1 MALEIERKYLVADTA
16 FLDGL
21 TGVYFK
27 QGYISAGEG
36 TTVRVRI
43 EGERAVITLK
53 GMSKGVTRSEYEYE
67 IPFADAEGMLEE
79 FCLGPFIEKTRYT
92 ITWRGRAW
100 EVDLFA
106 GENKGLVVAEIELQ
120 SEEEVIEKPPW
131 LGKEVSGDSRYY
143 NGSLVNNPFGGWS
156 ER

>member
-1 MALEIERKYLVADTA
+1 MALEIERKYLVTDTA

-120 SEEEVIEKPPW
+120 SEEEAIEKPPW
-131 LGKEVSGDSRYY
+131 LGKEVSGDPRYY

>member
-1 MALEIERKYLVADTA
+1 MALEIERKYLITDTA

-120 SEEEVIEKPPW
+120 SEEEAIEKPPW
-131 LGKEVSGDSRYY
+131 LGKEVSGDPRYY